1 MSTTASLLQAA
12 LMNHQAGRLD
22 AAELGYVQLLQI
34 DPDHSDALYL
44 LGLVAH
50 QSRRHADAVA
60 LVQRAIELQ
69 PHAWT
74 FHNTLG
80 DAYRLLGR
88 PDEAERALRRA
99 HELAPNARDVTINLA
114 LVLHAQGQLMDALP
128 VAMNALASFAS
139 QEPWPPTLRTIAVDA
154 IRRGARVDATP
165 DAHAVLLRMCNDT
178 EVATSAISDAV
189 LSLIRQSPAFAEFE
203 RSELENARSRAEVAG
218 TSTFTDAI
226 AALVVNPL
234 LLAILPR
241 IAIADEQFERVLI
254 TLRRALLQAAVRHGS
269 VAVSRSTGAVPFA
282 AALAQQCFNTEYAW
296 TVSDEEREALSQVTR
311 PFAPESELNDATGA
325 ARELSLSIMASY
337 APLADC
343 ADANQIVAQS
353 IGTWSVSF
361 RPVVTQQLVE
371 PAIEAELA
379 AALPSLT
386 LVSDSVSQVVRDMY
400 EHNPYPRWIDLERP
414 GVVDA
419 EQFIETLT
427 GRALQRTSTRRS
439 ILVAGCG
446 TGRQPIQVA
455 LQFADSDVLAIDLS
469 RASLGYA
476 AREAFEYQV
485 LNLTFAHADLLE
497 LDLPQRAFT
506 IISCSGV
513 LHHLADP
520 LVGWRRLL
528 RLLAPGGVMKIG
540 LYSTIARR
548 SIEAAR
554 VFVVE
559 NGFASA
565 ADDIRRC
572 RQAILALPVDHPVRQ
587 VTRFPDFFSISGC
600 RDLIM
605 HVQERTYT
613 TLELAA
619 ALDEL
624 GLRFLGFQTDGTT
637 QARFATMFPSRDAA
651 TDLASWH
658 TFENAHPDTFG
669 GMYQLWCDRR
679 LR

>member
-1 MSTTASLLQAA
+1 
-12 LMNHQAGRLD
+12 MNHQAGRLD

-50 QSRRHADAVA
+50 QSHRHTDAVA

-88 PDEAERALRRA
+88 LDEAEHALRRA
-99 HELAPNARDVTINLA
+99 RELAPAARDVTTNLA
-114 LVLHAQGQLMDALP
+114 LVLHAQGQLTDALP
-128 VAMNALASFAS
+128 IAIDGLASFAS
-139 QEPWPPTLRTIAVDA
+139 HEPWPPILRTIAVDA

-165 DAHAVLLRMCNDT
+165 AAHAVLLRMCSDP
-178 EVATSAISDAV
+178 EVATSTISDAV
-189 LSLIRQSPAFAEFE
+189 LTLIRQSPAFAEVE
-203 RSELENARSRAEVAG
+203 RSARQNARPRAEVAD
-218 TSTFTDAI
+218 THTFTEAI
-226 AALVVNPL
+226 AALVAHPL

-241 IAIADEQFERVLI
+241 MAVADEQFERVL
-254 TLRRALLQAAVRHGS
+254 TNLRRALLQAAVRHGS
-269 VAVSRSTGAVPFA
+269 VSVSRRTGAVPFA

-296 TVSDEEREALSQVTR
+296 TVSDEEREELSQVQR
-311 PFAPESELNDATGA
+311 PVAAEFEPNDATGT
-325 ARELSLSIMASY
+325 AREFSLAIVASY
-337 APLADC
+337 ASLADC
-343 ADANQIVAQS
+343 AEAYEIAAQLIS
-353 IGTWSVSF
+353 TWSAAF
-361 RPVVTQQLVE
+361 RPVVTQQIVE
-371 PAIEAELA
+371 PTVEAELA

-386 LVSDSVSQVVRDMY
+386 PISDAVSQAVRDMY

-419 EQFIETLT
+419 VQFIETLT
-427 GRALQRTSTRRS
+427 GRTVQGTSTRPS

-455 LQFADSDVLAIDLS
+455 LQFTDSDVLAIDLS

-476 AREAFEYQV
+476 ARETIEHRV
-485 LNLTFAHADLLE
+485 PNLTFARADLLE
-497 LDLPQRAFT
+497 LELGLAGREFT

-528 RLLAPGGVMKIG
+528 RQLAPGGVMKIG

-554 VFVVE
+554 AFVAE
-559 NGFASA
+559 TGFATS

-572 RQAILALPVDHPVRQ
+572 RQAILSLPADHAVRQ

-605 HVQERTYT
+605 HVQECTYT
-613 TLELAA
+613 TLELAT

-637 QARFATMFPSRDAA
+637 QAQFATMFPSRDAA
-651 TDLASWH
+651 TDLSSWH
-658 TFENAHPDTFG
+658 TFEHAHPDTFG

-679 LR
+679 D